1 MRALRFLIQFRSNT
15 LLMSVSLSTGVA
27 ATATLQFLDSNI
39 ENLDISDADG
49 VEDWHERF
57 EQYCLTNP
65 LVDSSNKTAHYLTK
79 IGKPGYR
86 LLKDLAFPDPV
97 ASKDVNDLQKLL
109 LAHLQPTPF
118 QMAERER
125 FHSLVRKPGESLR
138 SFVLKVQQQA
148 AKCNFGSSLAN
159 KCETGWWPE

>member
-1 MRALRFLIQFRSNT
+1 
-15 LLMSVSLSTGVA
+15 MSVSLSTGVA

-97 ASKDVNDLQKLL
+97 ASKDVNDLQKLFL
-109 LAHLQPTPF
+109 RIYNRPLSKWRNGSVSTAWFGNP
-118 QMAERER
+118 ENRC
-125 FHSLVRKPGESLR
+125 VR
-138 SFVLKVQQQA
+138 
-148 AKCNFGSSLAN
+148 SS
-159 KCETGWWPE
+159 